1 MLKAALIAMLVMLL
15 CYAGSYLTGNS
26 YIDRPIV
33 IGAVAGLFL
42 GNLKLGLTI
51 GATLEAVFMG
61 ALNVGGVISSEPA
74 IATVLAVTFAVTTN
88 ISQKAA
94 VTLTIPIGVLAAFV
108 LLALKNG
115 VMIIFAPILD
125 KLAATNNQ
133 KGLIFIHFLSWFIY
147 YGIYAVM
154 TFIGVYAGSSAI
166 SSLVKF
172 IPQNLM
178 AGLNTAG
185 GLLPAVGFA
194 TLMKI
199 LWDNKL
205 AVFYLLG
212 FVLTIY
218 LNLPAV
224 AIACI
229 GIAIVV
235 VMAFRDKDIL
245 DLKKKKSAMTTKVN
259 SSLDQKQQEEEDFF
273 A

>member
-1 MLKAALIAMLVMLL
+1 MKVALIAMLVMFI

-33 IGAVAGLFL
+33 IGAVTGLFL
-42 GNLKLGLTI
+42 GDLKAGLTI

-74 IATVLAVTFAVTTN
+74 IATVLAVTFAVSTN

-125 KLAATNNQ
+125 KFAAKNNQ
-133 KGLIFIHFLSWFIY
+133 KGIITIHFLSWFIY
-147 YGIYAVM
+147 YGIYAVIA
-154 TFIGVYAGSSAI
+154 FLGVIAGSSAI
-166 SSLVKF
+166 SALVKF

-178 AGLNTAG
+178 AGLNAAG

-224 AIACI
+224 AVACI

-245 DLKKKKSAMTTKVN
+245 NLKMNKSTAKSSVN
-259 SSLDQKQQEEEDFF
+259 SNLSKKQQEEEDFF

>member
-1 MLKAALIAMLVMLL
+1 MKAALIAMLVMFI

-33 IGAVAGLFL
+33 IGAVTGLFL
-42 GNLKLGLTI
+42 GDLKAGLII

-74 IATVLAVTFAVTTN
+74 IATVLAVTFAVSTN

-115 VMIIFAPILD
+115 VMIVFAPILD
-125 KLAATNNQ
+125 KFAAKNNQ
-133 KGLIFIHFLSWFIY
+133 KGIITIHFLSWFIY
-147 YGIYAVM
+147 YGIYAVIA
-154 TFIGVYAGSSAI
+154 FLGVIAGSSAI
-166 SSLVKF
+166 SALVKF

-178 AGLNTAG
+178 AGLNAAG

-194 TLMKI
+194 TLMKS
-199 LWDNKL
+199 KL

-235 VMAFRDKDIL
+235 VMAFRDKDIMN
-245 DLKKKKSAMTTKVN
+245 LKMRKGTTEANVTSNLSK
-259 SSLDQKQQEEEDFF
+259 KQQEEEDFF